1 MNKIVCPDIPDIII
15 CVRDQD
21 VPWYRG
27 LEAMRIYRL
36 KPSSAVMPTLTKFD
50 LEYPGNLG
58 AEI

>member
-1 MNKIVCPDIPDIII
+1 MNKIVCPDIPDIIS
-15 CVRDQD
+15 D
-21 VPWYRG
+21 VQEQNLPWYRG
-27 LEAMRIYRL
+27 LRVMRMYRV